1 MDAPTIAY
9 LDNAATTRCD
19 PRAAAEVSRF
29 LLEEYGNPSSVHPL
43 GVAAARALR
52 EARETLAR
60 CLEAEPGGVVFTS
73 GGTEA
78 DDLAVL
84 GFARALRRHGRH
96 LVVGSTEHPAVLE
109 AAKALGEEG
118 FETSVVPADRA
129 GRVDPGAVAS
139 ACRPDTV
146 VVAVMMANNELG
158 TLAPVPEI
166 ARAVRTRAPHAAF
179 HVDAVQAFGKAP
191 VSLRATGADSI
202 ALSSHKIHGP
212 KGVGALVLA
221 PGRRPAPLLHGGGQ
235 EGNLRSGTE
244 NLPGIAGFARAA
256 ALAAESLAAEVPRW
270 RRLRER
276 LERGL
281 AAALPDRV
289 VNGDPERSVPTILSV
304 TFPGVPGE
312 ALLHHLEARGVLVST
327 GAACHSRRGGSH
339 VLLACGMAEEAVRS
353 TIRFSF
359 GRFTSEADVDR
370 AVAAVPA
377 LVAELRALSR

>member
-84 GFARALRRHGRH
+84 GFARTLRRHGRH
-96 LVVGSTEHPAVLE
+96 LVVGATEHPAVLE

-129 GRVDPGAVAS
+129 GRIDPAAVAS

-158 TLAPVPEI
+158 TLAPVSEI
-166 ARAVRTRAPHAAF
+166 ARAVRTRAPRAAF

-256 ALAAESLAAEVPRW
+256 ALAVESLAAEVPRW

-281 AAALPDRV
+281 AAALPDRL